1 MGSAARLSQHGA
13 VQVVTVCIWGGAL
26 RPGPRPSGTSCQIC
40 IKLQVDDKY
49 DFTSQFI
56 RWKYKC

>member
-1 MGSAARLSQHGA
+1 
-13 VQVVTVCIWGGAL
+13 VVTVCIWGGSL
-26 RPGPRPSGTSCQIC
+26 GPGPRPSGTSCQIC

-56 RWKYKC
+56 HWKYKC